1 MRVLDT
7 KSSQNSSQ
15 NPIQIKIF
23 IVQNKEDIKNKYK
36 QIISLRFCERFCGNF
51 ASKIRTQKLK
61 TQKLKNTKQLINN

>member
-36 QIISLRFCERFCGNF
+36 QIQ
-51 ASKIRTQKLK
+51 T
-61 TQKLKNTKQLINN
+61 NTNKYFL

>member
-36 QIISLRFCERFCGNF
+36 QIISLRFCERFCGNSCF
-51 ASKIRTQKLK
+51 ASVLF
-61 TQKLKNTKQLINN
+61 